1 MVDFFH
7 SACHF
12 PSIRYNPF
20 IHSTK
25 HSNMT
30 QVTFVNGKYQALI
43 NGKIVKRANRAHM
56 DYVLR
61 KAGLSDKTADVKE
74 PSRESRFTI
83 NERFGFVTDMVTMLS
98 NGAQA
103 SVVITGPGGLG
114 KSYTVSKALAD
125 NGFMDVTTVDA
136 LEVGFRINHNKSFR
150 VIKGYSTPKGL
161 YRLLWENRDGV
172 LVFDDCDSVLK
183 DPVSLNLLKGA
194 LDSYSRRIISWRA
207 DIRDD
212 DLPTSFEFK
221 GRVVFISNLS
231 SSQIDQA
238 IITRSM
244 AVDLSM
250 TTAQKIERMRFIMDS
265 SEFMPD
271 FDKQHKVDALNLI
284 DKLKDTVKEL
294 SLRTL
299 IQVTNIR
306 ANAGANWRNL
316 AEYTICG

>member
-1 MVDFFH
+1 MTEVK
-7 SACHF
+7 
-12 PSIRYNPF
+12 F
-20 IHSTK
+20 I
-25 HSNMT
+25 
-30 QVTFVNGKYQALI
+30 NGKYVAEI
-43 NGKIVKRANRAHM
+43 NGKIVKRTNKAHM

-61 KAGLSDKTADVKE
+61 KAGLVSKTAEVAA
-74 PSRESRFTI
+74 PRESRFSI
-83 NERFGFVTDMVTMLS
+83 NERFQFVSDMVTMLA
-98 NGAQA
+98 NGAQS
-103 SVVITGPGGLG
+103 SVVVTGPGGLG
-114 KSYTVSKALAD
+114 KSYTVSKTLD
-125 NGFMDVTTVDA
+125 TLGFKDVSTLEA
-136 LEVGFRINHNKSFR
+136 LEVGARINAKKSFR

-161 YRLLWENRDGV
+161 YRLLYENKDGV

-207 DIRDD
+207 DIRDE

-250 TTAQKIERMRFIMDS
+250 TTKQKIERMRHIMESDD
-265 SEFMPD
+265 FMPD
-271 FDKQHKVDALNLI
+271 ADMQHKVDAITLVDLLQ
-284 DKLKDTVKEL
+284 DDVKEL

-299 IQVTNIR
+299 IQVVKIR

>member
-1 MVDFFH
+1 
-7 SACHF
+7 
-12 PSIRYNPF
+12 
-20 IHSTK
+20 
-25 HSNMT
+25 MT

-43 NGKIVKRANRAHM
+43 NGKLVKRTSKAHM

-61 KAGLSDKTADVKE
+61 KAGMTTSSTTTDAPV
-74 PSRESRFTI
+74 RESRFTI
-83 NERFGFVTDMVTMLS
+83 NERFGFVSDMVTMLA
-98 NGAQA
+98 NGAQP
-103 SVVITGPGGLG
+103 SVVVTGPGGLG
-114 KSYTVSKALAD
+114 KSYTVTKSLES
-125 NGFMDVTTVDA
+125 NGFKDMSILDA
-136 LEVGFRINHNKSFR
+136 EFEVGRRVPGKKFI

-161 YRLLWENRDGV
+161 YRTLYENKDGV
-172 LVFDDCDSVLK
+172 IVFDDCDSVLK

-207 DIRDD
+207 DIRDE

-221 GRVVFISNLS
+221 GRVIFISNLS

-250 TTAQKIERMRFIMDS
+250 TTQQKIDRMRHILES
-265 SEFMPD
+265 GEFMPEAN
-271 FDKQHKVDALNLI
+271 KEHKFDALNLVEQ
-284 DKLKDTVKEL
+284 LKDSVKEL

-299 IQVTNIR
+299 IQVTKIR
-306 ANAGANWRNL
+306 ASAGANWRNL

>member
-1 MVDFFH
+1 M
-7 SACHF
+7 S
-12 PSIRYNPF
+12 
-20 IHSTK
+20 
-25 HSNMT
+25 
-30 QVTFVNGKYQALI
+30 QVTFVNGKYQAVI
-43 NGKIVKRANRAHM
+43 NGKIVKRTNKAHM

-61 KAGLSDKTADVKE
+61 KAGLSASAVE
-74 PSRESRFTI
+74 ASAPRESRFTI
-83 NERFGFVTDMVTMLS
+83 NERFGFVTDMVTMLA

-103 SVVITGPGGLG
+103 SVVVTGPGGLG
-114 KSYTVSKALAD
+114 KSYTVSKALES
-125 NGFMDVTTVDA
+125 NGFKDISTLEA
-136 LEVGFRINHNKSFR
+136 LEVGARINTRRSFR

-161 YRLLWENRDGV
+161 YRLLYENKDGV

-207 DIRDD
+207 DIRDE

-221 GRVVFISNLS
+221 GRVVFISNLGS
-231 SSQIDQA
+231 TQIDQA

-250 TTAQKIERMRFIMDS
+250 TTQQKIDRMRHILES
-265 SEFMPD
+265 GEFMPD
-271 FDKQHKVDALNLI
+271 ALKEHKVDAIALI
-284 DKLKDTVKEL
+284 ERLKDSVKEL

-299 IQVTNIR
+299 IQVTKIR
-306 ANAGANWRNL
+306 ANAGSNWANL

>member
-1 MVDFFH
+1 M
-7 SACHF
+7 S
-12 PSIRYNPF
+12 
-20 IHSTK
+20 
-25 HSNMT
+25 
-30 QVTFVNGKYQALI
+30 QVTFVNGKYQAVI
-43 NGKIVKRANRAHM
+43 NGKIVKRTSKAHM

-61 KAGLSDKTADVKE
+61 KAGLSASTTEASA
-74 PSRESRFTI
+74 PQESRFTI
-83 NERFGFVTDMVTMLS
+83 NERFGFVTDMVTMLA

-103 SVVITGPGGLG
+103 SVVVTGPGGLG
-114 KSYTVSKALAD
+114 KSYTVSKALET
-125 NGFMDVTTVDA
+125 NGFKDISTLEA
-136 LEVGFRINHNKSFR
+136 LEVGARINTRRSFR

-161 YRLLWENRDGV
+161 YRLLYENKDGV

-207 DIRDD
+207 DIRDE

-221 GRVVFISNLS
+221 GRVVFISNLG

-250 TTAQKIERMRFIMDS
+250 TTQQKIERMRHIMES
-265 SEFMPD
+265 GEFMPEAN
-271 FDKQHKVDALNLI
+271 KQHKVDAITLVDELQ
-284 DKLKDTVKEL
+284 DRVKEL

-299 IQVTNIR
+299 IQVTKIR
-306 ANAGANWRNL
+306 ANAGSNWRNL
-316 AEYTICG
+316 AEYTIAG